1 MQNAGNAKSRLQA
14 KTWDYY
20 VCLACVV
27 LPMRAITILTPL
39 ALLLLSLN
47 QLHLFGTPL
56 DAWYATPLFLYC
68 ASEALFTIYF
78 YDTKAKLSQLVNL
91 SPPRIVDTY
100 AERRHPHTSVPT
112 FFDTLAVHVG
122 DVRGWLQD
130 VRHSSFLATDLGLV
144 VPRHAIRSVTRQDLR
159 AWLSFALISKQWED
173 LTHSEANDVDIV
185 IEKIHASLG
194 TTDRCADQE
203 RFRQIDEMANELYHT
218 KSSSRSA
225 STITSMNAFIN
236 TITATHQNLQPSEAT
251 KPCTR
256 HLFDPINARS
266 RPWLCYTLTLGLDWI
281 GALVLYMNGFERHA
295 EIEGYSYWHRPALT
309 EETQEPIVFVH
320 GAGTGLAMYAR
331 LLLRLFARFKNRQI
345 LLPEMPEISM
355 QLSTDNVLP
364 RDELLWCYATM
375 LEQHG
380 IASAHWMGHSLGTV
394 PCSWVAQD
402 MPRLVSHVTMIDPIV
417 FGLWPTDV
425 CFNFLYRHPL
435 KQASNGPQLVLWYFF
450 SMELGIAHVLRRHF
464 YWYDNLCFP
473 ENLPRHPTTNNVAT
487 TVFLSSHDQV
497 INAPAVYA
505 YLQRGAKLGADAV
518 AAEDWIE
525 TTMWPGFHR
534 GQMLLHKSAQ
544 EDILRSLQARGP
556 KVVQTPTGFKRCY
569 SLRRTTSS
577 SPSKKAVSIGKRDVR
592 LVKAASTAND
602 HLRRHVSILKTQT
615 SAPEKAM
622 SVPSSAAKPPNE
634 RMLLRRASQMYTKR
648 DSGVISA
655 LPTSLEPPPPM
666 LRLRVVKLTQ

>member
-1 MQNAGNAKSRLQA
+1 MQHAGNAESRLQA
-14 KTWDYY
+14 KTWDYF

-56 DAWYATPLFLYC
+56 DAWYATPLILYC

-78 YDTKAKLSQLVNL
+78 YDTKAKLNQLVNL

-100 AERRHPHTSVPT
+100 AERRHPHTSVPS
-112 FFDTLAVHVG
+112 FFDALAVHVG
-122 DVRGWLQD
+122 DVRGWLEDWFHGTPFDQ
-130 VRHSSFLATDLGLV
+130 L
-144 VPRHAIRSVTRQDLR
+144 TRQDLR

-185 IEKIHASLG
+185 IEKIHARLG

-203 RFRQIDEMANELYHT
+203 RFRQIDEMANELYHA

-251 KPCTR
+251 KPCMR

-266 RPWLCYTLTLGLDWI
+266 RPWLCYALTLGLDWI

-295 EIEGYSYWHRPALT
+295 EIEGFSYWHRPAVT

-320 GAGTGLAMYAR
+320 GAGTGLAMYAP

-417 FGLWPTDV
+417 FGLWTTDV

-435 KQASNGPQLVLWYFF
+435 KQASNGLQLILWYFF

-473 ENLPRHPTTNNVAT
+473 ENLPRHPTTNNVAA

-525 TTMWPGFHR
+525 TTMWPGFHH

-556 KVVQTPTGFKRCY
+556 NVVQTPTGFKRCY
-569 SLRRTTSS
+569 SLRRATSS
-577 SPSKKAVSIGKRDVR
+577 SSSSKKAVSIGKRDVR

-615 SAPEKAM
+615 SAAPEKAM
-622 SVPSSAAKPPNE
+622 SVPSSKPPNE
-634 RMLLRRASQMYTKR
+634 RMLRRRASHVYTKR
-648 DSGVISA
+648 DSAVISA
-655 LPTSLEPPPPM
+655 LPTSLEPPPM
-666 LRLRVVKLTQ
+666 LPLRVVKLTQ